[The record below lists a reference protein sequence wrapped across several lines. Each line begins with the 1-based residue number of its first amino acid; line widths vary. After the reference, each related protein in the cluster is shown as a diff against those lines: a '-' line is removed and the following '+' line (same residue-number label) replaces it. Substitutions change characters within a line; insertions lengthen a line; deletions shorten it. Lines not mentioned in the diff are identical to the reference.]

1 MSIDVNATSR
11 KIDRQ
16 LICIAYSQGRR
27 IPTAS
32 GATLDC
38 GDGQTLGRNLFK
50 RDWHSTMS
58 PTTGAWLV
66 AQVQS
71 VDKSC
76 DRPPIPEKSHLDNQK

>member
-50 RDWHSTMS
+50 RDCPQYNVANNWGVARCPGAMSRQKLRSTANPRKIS
-58 PTTGAWLV
+58 
-66 AQVQS
+66 S
-71 VDKSC
+71 
-76 DRPPIPEKSHLDNQK
+76 R